1 MHSQI
6 KQKTGK
12 SQRRQDYDDWE
23 NKPKRI
29 KSTVSEKRRWKQNLK
44 KVIYDGDYDEFEEF
58 YD

>member
-12 SQRRQDYDDWE
+12 SQRHKEYDEWE
-23 NKPKRI
+23 DKPKKN

-44 KVIYDGDYDEFEEF
+44 KVLYNGDYDEFEEF